1 MASAGEALIELTGI
15 QRAYDDGA
23 VTALRDINLAI
34 RKGEFVA
41 IVGPSGSGKSSLL
54 HIMSGIDQPSQGS
67 TRWQGQPVADQRT
80 WTELRRAQIGLI
92 FQEFLLLPTLTA
104 LENVAVAMSGTGL
117 SSSEQ
122 SARAKELLSAV
133 GLSHRLNH
141 LPHALSGG
149 ERQRVAIAR
158 AIANRPKLLLCD
170 EPTGNLDSA
179 AAVTVVDLLLAL
191 RTTQDMALVLVTH
204 DPALADLAERRIG
217 IRDGRIVNASAG
229 GGRA

>member
-1 MASAGEALIELTGI
+1 MAPAGEALIELTGI
-15 QRAYDDGA
+15 HRAYDDGA

-34 RKGEFVA
+34 QQGEFVA

-54 HIMSGIDQPSQGS
+54 HIMAGIDRPSEGS
-67 TRWQGQPVADQRT
+67 TRWQGRPVADQSV
-80 WTELRRAQIGLI
+80 WTGLRRTQIGLV
-92 FQEFLLLPTLTA
+92 FQEFLLLPTLSA
-104 LENVAVAMSGTGL
+104 LENVAVAMSGSGL
-117 SSSEQ
+117 SAAEQ

-179 AAVTVVDLLLAL
+179 AASAVVDLLLAL
-191 RTTQDMALVLVTH
+191 RKTQEMTLVLVTH
-204 DPALADLAERRIG
+204 DPALADLAERRIA
-217 IRDGRIVNASAG
+217 IRDGRIVG
-229 GGRA
+229 GAEDRV